1 MSLLPSSFLFF
12 WFFSPDCVMSAIFF
26 QCIHFLFLLFIFQ
39 LLPFYLFPSIF
50 CSSSPHYSTF
60 YRYNFSN
67 PSFIFFTLL
76 LPIFFA
82 ISLYHYFFSN
92 LLYIYIYNFFFF
104 LFPINLVLLPL
115 YLSLPSIPL
124 CLQKKAITSILSFDD
139 FISCNFNLGLGGFM
153 FSITLL

>member
-26 QCIHFLFLLFIFQ
+26 QCIDFLFLLFIFQ
-39 LLPFYLFPSIF
+39 LLLFYLFPSIF

-92 LLYIYIYNFFFF
+92 LLYIYIYNLFFP
-104 LFPINLVLLPL
+104 FPYKFGIT
-115 YLSLPSIPL
+115 SFIPL
-124 CLQKKAITSILSFDD
+124 SSINPFMPTKKGDYFYSF
-139 FISCNFNLGLGGFM
+139 F
-153 FSITLL
+153 